1 MHTRRV
7 RLFTGLLVSTALT
20 AAACGGSSGSKTTAT
35 TTAGGTATTLKGA
48 VKGGT
53 LIDLQNFSPGEP
65 SHIDP
70 QLVGEIQGSQPG
82 QLMWDMLTKTNYT
95 TSKLEPSVAESWTN
109 NAAFTHWDFK
119 LRASKF
125 SNGDPVLPSSFVFA
139 WTRLASKAMAS
150 EVAYHITSDLQVTG
164 ADKVADGSATTIS
177 GLKAD
182 DTNMTLS
189 IDLDAP
195 LSSLPNVVSHLAFAP
210 QDPKVVNALADQTKY
225 EETIMVG
232 NGPYKED
239 TTGWRHNQDVT
250 LVRNDAYT
258 APAGYVGQYLDKIV
272 FVISKDQDSAFATF
286 EAGQGDTGYIPQARF
301 AEVKAKYSPNLSINP
316 SLGIYYW
323 DFNMKDPVV
332 GGPENVKL
340 RQAIALVIDKQAIID
355 KTYNGSRKVATGF
368 TPPGVPGYKAGLD
381 QFPDRDV
388 AKAKTLLAEWETATG
403 KKAADLPP
411 IRIQYGSGAGHNN
424 NAQIIEQNMSEIG
437 IKTQDDGMVSTTYFK
452 NVRKGVDDA
461 GKSTQFFRGGWI
473 WDYIT
478 YDNGMFPLFGTKS
491 IGGDNLSL
499 YSNPAFDDLITK
511 ARATAEGPA
520 RDKLYQDAESLILN
534 TDTVSVPLNW
544 YTGQIAYSP
553 KVHNVIQSPLQF
565 VAYDT
570 IYKTP

>member
-225 EETIMVG
+225 EETIMIG